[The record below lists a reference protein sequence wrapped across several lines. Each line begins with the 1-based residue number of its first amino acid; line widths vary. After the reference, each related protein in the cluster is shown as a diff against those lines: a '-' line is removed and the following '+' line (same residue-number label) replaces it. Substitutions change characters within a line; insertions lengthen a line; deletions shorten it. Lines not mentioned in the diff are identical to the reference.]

1 MPFPSGKYLDDIAYR
16 VLEETDFFVN
26 KTENTGVIPR
36 LKHDEGY
43 FNLSGVETRL
53 MRYAENQN
61 GISSEAVTAELF
73 SSVSELIIKTAR
85 YLSEKYRADTIYM
98 AGGVA
103 SSRTFRA
110 IAQNNRSIDIQFGA
124 PELSG
129 DNAAGTALLAKRIY
143 ETGNSISGK

>member
-1 MPFPSGKYLDDIAYR
+1 M
-16 VLEETDFFVN
+16 
-26 KTENTGVIPR
+26 
-36 LKHDEGY
+36 
-43 FNLSGVETRL
+43 
-53 MRYAENQN
+53 
-61 GISSEAVTAELF
+61 
-73 SSVSELIIKTAR
+73 IIKTAR